1 MPCLKTEEILSM
13 AAGLRLP
20 NPEKSVIAI
29 GSSTGGVKALEA
41 IIPKLSKSLPLP
53 VLIVQHMPP
62 LFTRSLAESLDSA
75 SMVRVKEAEEGDI
88 LSPAC
93 AYIAPGGF
101 HMTVRQVRKRA
112 YIHLDKR
119 PENELLRPSANV
131 MFRSVAEVYGGD
143 SLGIILT
150 GMGND
155 GTDGLK
161 ALKSKG
167 GKVIAQDEA
176 SCVVY
181 GMPKTAVEAG
191 VVDIIL
197 PVHEIASQ
205 IEKMVM

>member
-1 MPCLKTEEILSM
+1 MPCLKTEEIMSM
-13 AAGLRLP
+13 AAELRLP

-62 LFTRSLAESLDSA
+62 LFTRSLAAGLDSV
-75 SMVRVKEAEEGDI
+75 SMVRVKEAEAGDI
-88 LSPAC
+88 LSPGC
-93 AYIAPGGF
+93 VYIAPGGF
-101 HMTVRQVRKRA
+101 HMTVRQVRERT

-119 PENELLRPSANV
+119 PENELLRPSADV

-155 GTDGLK
+155 GTAGLK

-167 GKVIAQDEA
+167 GKVIAQDKA

-181 GMPKTAVEAG
+181 GMPKTAIEAG
-191 VVDIIL
+191 IVDVVL
-197 PVHEIASQ
+197 PIHEIASQ